1 MANVTTTT
9 PAGLPAN
16 LLDQIAKGIAENRAP
31 ASVAGG
37 GKPLLRLLRDGIW
50 VFGQENIEVQEGS
63 RWAVNPMQLAH
74 GWVCWIDGGPNA
86 KNELAGEVMGPMWE
100 PRVPRPAPIDATPFK
115 EQFGCDLKCLTG
127 DDAGIEVAFK
137 TPSDGGIR
145 AMVKLRDDIQR
156 HLVNGGAA
164 FPCPVVELEQ
174 ESYNHSKWG
183 KIYKPI
189 LNIVGWCD
197 MNGAMAGE
205 NLGAIE
211 PPAPTPAPEPA
222 QPQRQRQRRAPVSQP
237 SATSANPPADPF
249 VPTHPPR
256 EAPQPTQQVHAQ
268 QAAPTQPAHTGQRRR
283 PAAR

>member
-1 MANVTTTT
+1 MSNVTTTT
-9 PAGLPAN
+9 PAGLPATM
-16 LLDQIAKGIAENRAP
+16 LEQIAKGIAENRAP
-31 ASVAGG
+31 TSVAGG

-63 RWAVNPMQLAH
+63 RWAVNPMMLVH

-100 PRVPRPAPIDATPFK
+100 PRVPRPAAIEATPFK
-115 EQFGCDLKCLTG
+115 EQYGCDLKCLTG
-127 DDAGIEVAFK
+127 DDVGAEVTFK

-145 AMVKLRDDIQR
+145 AMVKLRDEIQR
-156 HLVNGGAA
+156 HLINGGAA
-164 FPCPVVELEQ
+164 YPCPVVELAQ

-189 LNIVGWCD
+189 LSIVGWCD

-205 NLGAIE
+205 QPQAAIE
-211 PPAPTPAPEPA
+211 ATGTPPAPEPTKPA
-222 QPQRQRQRRAPVSQP
+222 RQRRAPVSQP
-237 SATSANPPADPF
+237 SAASAASATRPADAF

-256 EAPQPTQQVHAQ
+256 EEPLPTQQV
-268 QAAPTQPAHTGQRRR
+268 HTGQRRR